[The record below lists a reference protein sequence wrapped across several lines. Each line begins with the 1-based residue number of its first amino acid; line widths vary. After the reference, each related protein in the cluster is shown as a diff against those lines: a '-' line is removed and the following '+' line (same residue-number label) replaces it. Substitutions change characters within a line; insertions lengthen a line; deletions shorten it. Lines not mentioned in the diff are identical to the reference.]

1 MSISSASERGASM
14 IKKEKMAFKSGDFS
28 RRRLI
33 EGRLLFH
40 GIRYL
45 YILSSTSKPPSSA
58 SVKAPERSINNPV
71 S

>member
-1 MSISSASERGASM
+1 MSISSASERGSSL

-33 EGRLLFH
+33 EGRLLFQ
-40 GIRYL
+40 GIRYI
-45 YILSSTSKPPSSA
+45 YILSPTPKAPSSA
-58 SVKAPERSINNPV
+58 TVKAPERSINNPV